1 MKKLLSY
8 STVFFLV
15 FCLCSCGKGI
25 VEQGE
30 SGSGN
35 QATDE
40 AYQKAQE
47 IYRLTGCK
55 VINAQTINT
64 LNEVFIDSKGYKYLY
79 GARNAGIMIA
89 QLLWLKLCF
98 QQFYHKMTDLQ
109 FL

>member
-25 VEQGE
+25 VEQDE

-79 GARNAGIMIA
+79 GARNAGINKVF
-89 QLLWLKLCF
+89 WFSKYDLKG
-98 QQFYHKMTDLQ
+98 DLI
-109 FL
+109 

>member
-30 SGSGN
+30 SESGN

-47 IYRLTGCK
+47 IYRLTGCT
-55 VINAQTINT
+55 NN
-64 LNEVFIDSKGYKYLY
+64 
-79 GARNAGIMIA
+79 
-89 QLLWLKLCF
+89 
-98 QQFYHKMTDLQ
+98 
-109 FL
+109 